1 MLLRSIEG
9 TYVAELKKVFT
20 LGSYTKIDKQLAQ
33 RIIGLYQLGDVVK
46 LRPLSLGIS
55 NSNYRVE
62 TQEGTYLLKISNDKN
77 STELEEEM
85 DILKRLSEKGF
96 NYSLTPHETS
106 DGQLVYH
113 CDEYFGVV
121 FPFVEGI
128 PPGPADMTCRMI
140 GEGLAKLHI
149 QKWSDKELKEI
160 RNYESVGYGVQKLLA
175 YVKEAG
181 CPEDFKVEFKKNF
194 DDDLKE
200 WMDADLEK
208 GLIHGDLYYD
218 NTLFHNDVLKV
229 ILDFEQAGVGEFLFD
244 LGVCI
249 SGTCL
254 EKGHI
259 ITPLIDSLLSGYESI
274 RPLPAIERK
283 LLDQAIVLGLFS
295 ISLWRIKRFTE
306 GSLNTLM
313 ADSYKELIQRANNY
327 RKESGGDSRS

>member
-1 MLLRSIEG
+1 M
-9 TYVAELKKVFT
+9 
-20 LGSYTKIDKQLAQ
+20 GSYTKIDKQLAQ
-33 RIIGLYQLGDVVK
+33 RIIELYQLGDVGE
-46 LRPLSLGIS
+46 LRALSLGIS

-62 TQEGTYLLKISNDKN
+62 TSLGTYLLKISNDKN

-85 DILKRLSEKGF
+85 DILKRLSVKGF
-96 NYSLTPHETS
+96 NFSLTPLETTTNE
-106 DGQLVYH
+106 LVYH
-113 CDEYFGVV
+113 CEGYFGVI
-121 FPFVEGI
+121 FPFIDGI

-140 GEGLAKLHI
+140 GEGLARLHSLE
-149 QKWSDKELKEI
+149 WSTKEQEEI
-160 RNYESVGYGVQKLLA
+160 RNYETVGYGVNKLLA

-181 CPEDFKVEFKKNF
+181 CPEDFRVEFKKNF

-200 WMDADLEK
+200 WQEADLQK

-229 ILDFEQAGVGEFLFD
+229 ILDFEQAGIGELLFD

-259 ITPLIDSLLSGYESI
+259 ITPLIDSLLSGYETI

-306 GSLNTLM
+306 GNLNTLM

-327 RKESGGDSRS
+327 RKESGGESRP